1 MYLGMILE
9 DCLGHYLRRMSKMTK
24 IGTKM
29 NIFLDE
35 NENHPLYLKYQR
47 LLDQY
52 FEIVDDDEKRQRKF
66 IEAAN
71 ESRKLE
77 QLGISLTKEMI
88 N

>member
-1 MYLGMILE
+1 
-9 DCLGHYLRRMSKMTK
+9 
-24 IGTKM
+24 M

-77 QLGISLTKEMI
+77 QLGMSLTKEMM

>member
-1 MYLGMILE
+1 
-9 DCLGHYLRRMSKMTK
+9 MSKMTK

-29 NIFLDE
+29 NVFLDE
-35 NENHPLYLKYQR
+35 NENHPQYLKYQR

-77 QLGISLTKEMI
+77 QLGMSLTKEMM

>member
-1 MYLGMILE
+1 
-9 DCLGHYLRRMSKMTK
+9 MSKMTK

-29 NIFLDE
+29 NVFLDE

-77 QLGISLTKEMI
+77 QLGMSLTKEMI